1 MVDATVQ
8 PGEVA
13 ATDDGVPLKVKLA
26 RATRRQKIRALLLV
40 APLGL
45 FVLIT
50 FVWPIFE
57 MLTRSVYSPELGQI
71 LHRTTVAIQ
80 QWDGEGIPDEAV
92 FEQFALDFKEAGAAK
107 TLGKVATRYNFEI
120 SGTRSLL
127 FGTYRK
133 LKLVEEGPWKEA
145 FLKINKRW
153 GDRQIWAAIKRLTN
167 PYQASF
173 YVNSFD
179 MMINADG
186 GIESMPEERQ
196 IYGTL
201 FLRTLWIS
209 ALVTAMC
216 LLLGYP
222 LAYWLSVLPM
232 RIGNILMIL
241 VLLPFWTS
249 LLVRTTAWIALLQ
262 TQGIINDVLVWVGIV
277 SEENRLQLI
286 FNATGTTIAMTHI
299 LLPFM
304 ILPLYSVMRTIP
316 PSYMRA
322 ARSLGAD
329 QVTAFVKVFMPQTAA
344 GVGAGSILVFILS
357 IGYYIT
363 PALVGGQ
370 KGTLISNTIA
380 YHMTTSLNWG
390 LAAALG
396 TLLLMGVL
404 AMYWLYNKLIGV
416 DNMRLG

>member
-13 ATDDGVPLKVKLA
+13 ATDDGIPLKVKLA
-26 RATRRQKIRALLLV
+26 RATRQQKIKALMLV
-40 APLGL
+40 APLGF
-45 FVLIT
+45 FVLLT
-50 FVWPIFE
+50 FVWPIVE
-57 MLTRSVYSPELGQI
+57 MLTRSVHSPEFSQI
-71 LHRTTVAIQ
+71 LHRTTIAIQ

-92 FEQFALDFKEAGAAK
+92 FAQFALDFKEAGAAK
-107 TLGKVATRYNFEI
+107 TLGKVATRFNFEV
-120 SGTRSLL
+120 SGTRSLF
-127 FGTYRK
+127 FGTNRK
-133 LKLVEEGPWKEA
+133 LKRVEEGPWKEA

-153 GDRQIWAAIKRLTN
+153 GDRQIWTSIKRLTN
-167 PYQASF
+167 PLQGSF

-179 MMINADG
+179 MVYNENND
-186 GIESMPEERQ
+186 IESVAEDRQ
-196 IYGTL
+196 IYRTL
-201 FLRTLWIS
+201 FVRTLIIS
-209 ALVTAMC
+209 MLVTGMC
-216 LLLGYP
+216 LLLAYP

-262 TQGIINDVLVWVGIV
+262 TQGIINDVLVWAGIV
-277 SEENRLQLI
+277 SEEGRLQLI

-322 ARSLGAD
+322 ARSLGAN
-329 QVTAFVKVFMPQTAA
+329 QLTAFVKVYMPQTAA

-370 KGTLISNTIA
+370 KGTLISNIIA

-396 TLLLMGVL
+396 TLLLLGVL